1 MSYPKVL
8 PFLEGNKEL
17 LYYMYTWY
25 TEQWNLKLKDLK
37 TTIELIS
44 GDQLKE
50 QSP

>member
-1 MSYPKVL
+1 MFYPKVV
-8 PFLEGNKEL
+8 PFLQGNNKL
-17 LYYMYTWY
+17 LYYTYTWY
-25 TEQWNLKLKDLK
+25 TVQWNLKLKDLK